1 MENAEQEKAARDIPY
16 ETQQA
21 VEQFLY
27 RQSELLDAKRWQDYI
42 DLFTDDGIYW
52 MPANADHEHWEGVP
66 SIFIEDKNTMAVRMK
81 RVLHPEAWSQV
92 PIWET
97 NHIVSNV
104 VIQDIS
110 PEGDV
115 VVRSR
120 FQMIELRREDVRH
133 FAGRYLHVL
142 KKGQNDS
149 YLIQKQRVD
158 MFNAQATYEFVL
170 QVWV

>member
-1 MENAEQEKAARDIPY
+1 MENAEQEKAVQDIPY

-42 DLFTDDGIYW
+42 DLFTDDGVYW

-97 NHIVSNV
+97 NHIVGNV

-110 PEGDV
+110 AEGDV

-120 FQMIELRREDVRH
+120 FQMIELRRDDVRH

-158 MFNAQATYEFVL
+158 MFNAQATYDFVL

>member
-27 RQSELLDAKRWQDYI
+27 RQAELLDAKRWQDYI

-97 NHIVSNV
+97 NHIVGNV

-120 FQMIELRREDVRH
+120 FQMIELRRDDVRH

>member
-1 MENAEQEKAARDIPY
+1 METAKQKKAAQDIPY

-27 RQSELLDAKRWQDYI
+27 HQSELLDAKRWQDYI

-97 NHIVSNV
+97 NHIVGNV

-142 KKGQNDS
+142 KKHQGNG
-149 YLIQKQRVD
+149 YLIEKQRVD
-158 MFNAQATYEFVL
+158 MFNAQATYDFVL

>member
-1 MENAEQEKAARDIPY
+1 MENA
-16 ETQQA
+16 TQKKVAQNITPEIQQS

-27 RQSELLDAKRWQDYI
+27 QQSELLDAKRWQDYI
-42 DLFTDDGIYW
+42 DLFTDEGVYW
-52 MPANADHEHWEGVP
+52 MPANADQEHWEGVP
-66 SIFIEDKNTMAVRMK
+66 SIFIEDKNTMTIRMK
-81 RVLHPEAWSQV
+81 RVLHPEAWSQA

-97 NHIVSNV
+97 NHIVGNV

-110 PEGDV
+110 TEGDI

-142 KKGQNDS
+142 KKNQNNS
-149 YLIQKQRVD
+149 YLIEKQRVD

>member
-1 MENAEQEKAARDIPY
+1 MENA
-16 ETQQA
+16 TQKKVAQNITHEIQQS

-27 RQSELLDAKRWQDYI
+27 QQSELLDAKRWQDYI
-42 DLFTDDGIYW
+42 DLFTDDGVYW

-66 SIFIEDKNTMAVRMK
+66 SIFIEDKNTMTIRMK

-97 NHIVSNV
+97 NHIVGNV

-110 PEGDV
+110 TEGDI

-142 KKGQNDS
+142 KKDQNNS
-149 YLIQKQRVD
+149 YLIEKQRVD

>member
-1 MENAEQEKAARDIPY
+1 METAKQKKAAQDIPY
-16 ETQQA
+16 GTQQA

-27 RQSELLDAKRWQDYI
+27 RQAELLDAKRWQDYI

-97 NHIVSNV
+97 NHIVGNV

-120 FQMIELRREDVRH
+120 FQMIELRRDDVRH

>member
-1 MENAEQEKAARDIPY
+1 METAKQENAAQDIPY

-27 RQSELLDAKRWQDYI
+27 RQAELLDAKRWQDYI

>member
-1 MENAEQEKAARDIPY
+1 MENAKQKRVAQDISP
-16 ETQQA
+16 ELQQN

-27 RQSELLDAKRWQDYI
+27 QQSELLDAKRWQEYI
-42 DLFTDDGIYW
+42 DLFTDDGVYW
-52 MPANADHEHWEGVP
+52 MPANPDHEHWEGVP
-66 SIFIEDKNTMAVRMK
+66 SIFIEDKNLMAVRMK
-81 RVLHPEAWSQV
+81 RVLHPDAWSQV
-92 PIWET
+92 PNWET
-97 NHIVSNV
+97 NHIVGNT
-104 VIQDIS
+104 VIEDIS
-110 PEGDV
+110 EQGDV

-142 KKGQNDS
+142 KNDQGND
-149 YLIQKQRVD
+149 YRIEKQRVD

>member
-1 MENAEQEKAARDIPY
+1 METAKQEKAAQDIPY

-42 DLFTDDGIYW
+42 DLFTDDGVYW
-52 MPANADHEHWEGVP
+52 MPANAGHEHWEGVP

-97 NHIVSNV
+97 NHIVGNV

-110 PEGDV
+110 PAGDV

-120 FQMIELRREDVRH
+120 FQMIELRRDDVRH

-142 KKGQNDS
+142 KKDQNNG
-149 YLIQKQRVD
+149 YLIEKQRVD

>member
-1 MENAEQEKAARDIPY
+1 MENAKQEKAVQDIPY

-27 RQSELLDAKRWQDYI
+27 HQSELLDAKRWQDYI

-97 NHIVSNV
+97 NHIVGNV

-110 PEGDV
+110 AGGDV

-120 FQMIELRREDVRH
+120 FQMIELRRDDVRH
-133 FAGRYLHVL
+133 FAGRYLHIL
-142 KKGQNDS
+142 KKDQNDS